1 VPSFRTVVRNLTSR
15 AGAAWQQ
22 LTNPT
27 EQISQGQY
35 LAVAARAMVEQAKGG
50 KRPPTGEIQDIPVNV
65 APLWTVPAIQDAVG
79 QFGVGSFGQAA
90 LLTESMLS
98 DDRVQAGVNGRVK
111 GVTKCVVK
119 LEPSKTGNGAKRKR
133 VARDIEALWPELFPE
148 ETLEQL
154 LTWTIFMGF
163 CLCEIVWET
172 REDRWLPRLK
182 VWHPLY
188 IYYQVDIRRY
198 VAITMEGT
206 IVVEPNDP
214 RWFLYTPFGAYR
226 GWLRGAVRSCSIP
239 WIVRQFALRDWA
251 RYSEVHGLP
260 QKKVKYPAQAPADAK
275 ASFFASIKRLGAE
288 TAFALP
294 QQAGVDAAAWDIEL
308 LEARDGSWKGFQG
321 LIAQCDGSITLAIR
335 GTNLTTEVKDVG
347 SKAAASV
354 HGEQDSDYAR
364 ADGIKLAAAIQ
375 NQVLRWYC
383 LYNEGDGGL
392 APLPVFE
399 EQVSEDRHEQ
409 ALAWLALSQSVTGLK
424 GWPIDIVKL
433 ADQFGIPLIEGAEV
447 STDEADPEEPGDPTE
462 QQVTEESPDVPEEDS
477 EEDIDAPE

>member
-1 VPSFRTVVRNLTSR
+1 MASKLRTVFRNLTAR
-15 AGAAWQQ
+15 AAGAWQQ
-22 LTNPT
+22 LTDPPA
-27 EQISQGQY
+27 QISQGQY
-35 LAVAARAMVEQAKGG
+35 LAVAARALVDQAKGG

-90 LLTESMLS
+90 LLSESMLA

-111 GVTKCVVK
+111 GVTKRKVRM
-119 LEPSKTGNGAKRKR
+119 EPSAAGNGSKRKR
-133 VARDIEALWPELFPE
+133 VAREVEALWPELFPE
-148 ETLEQL
+148 DTLEQL

-163 CLCEIVWET
+163 CLCEIVWES

-260 QKKVKYPAQAPADAK
+260 QKKIKYPAQAPADAK
-275 ASFFASIKRLGAE
+275 AAFFASIKRLGAE

-294 QQAGVDAAAWDIEL
+294 QQAGVDAAAWDVEL
-308 LEARDGSWKGFQG
+308 LEAKDRSWEAFQG
-321 LIAQCDGSITLAIR
+321 LIGQCDSSITLAIR
-335 GTNLTTEVKDVG
+335 GTNLSTEVKDVG
-347 SKAAASV
+347 SKAATQS
-354 HGEQDSDYAR
+354 HREEDSDF
-364 ADGIKLAAAIQ
+364 ADADCVKLAAAIR

-383 LYNEGDGGL
+383 LYNEGDANL
-392 APLPVFE
+392 APLPVLDPVE
-399 EQVSEDRHEQ
+399 ANDAKAKADSWKSLSE
-409 ALAWLALSQSVTGLK
+409 SLK
-424 GWPIDIVKL
+424 GFEGWPLDIPTI
-433 ADQFGIPLIEGAEV
+433 ADEFAIPLLPDQKI
-447 STDEADPEEPGDPTE
+447 TDPEDPEVQETEPDA
-462 QQVTEESPDVPEEDS
+462 SPDVPDEDS
-477 EEDIDAPE
+477 EEDINAPE